1 MTTPGIRLRHLAF
14 HGPGKDV
21 ASVAF
26 GAGLN
31 VVYGASDTGKSFVV
45 EAIDFMLGGKSAL
58 RDIQERVGYDRVL
71 LGFETLSGE
80 PYTLQRSTEGG
91 GFRVYD
97 GLQIELPPIEAPA
110 RVLADQHSEKSS
122 ENLSTF
128 LLEHCGLAGKRV
140 RRNKMGLT
148 YSLSFR
154 NLARLVIVDEN
165 EIIERRSPLSDGN
178 FTADTPN
185 FATFKLLLTGVDD
198 SGLMTKDPRAP
209 DTQSF
214 DAQLG
219 LLDQLLGDYKR
230 RLQELTDDPENLGDQ
245 LERIEA
251 SLAQHSAHLEATES
265 SFRLLVDRRRELRK
279 KLEVGRDRRSEI
291 ESLIE
296 RFDLLD
302 RHYVSDLG
310 RLRGIQE
317 GGTLFAILGQGPCPL
332 CGADPSHHR
341 LHEDSDAN
349 VEAVVLA
356 AGSEIAKIELLRREL
371 NETLDGLRRE
381 ANRFDRRLP
390 RVEEELQGVASNA
403 EQIANPLSRM
413 RTTYAQFAD
422 KRGQVREA
430 SSLLQT
436 IRDIERRRSDLEN
449 GPSDGPES
457 AVADGDLPAAVA
469 DEFAQRIEGILT
481 AWHFP
486 QARRVH
492 FDSKSRDIVIAGKP
506 RGATGKGLRAI
517 THAAFSIG
525 ILEHCR
531 ARGTHHPGFVIL
543 DSPLLTYREP
553 EGAEDDLRG
562 TDLKDRFYAYL
573 AAMANDQQV
582 LVVENTDPPATIVTG
597 PNVTFFSAN
606 PHEGR
611 YGFFPGTPSALA
623 KPDGASSPAEPETP
637 A

>member
-1 MTTPGIRLRHLAF
+1 
-14 HGPGKDV
+14 
-21 ASVAF
+21 VAF

-58 RDIQERVGYDRVL
+58 RHMHERVGYDRIL
-71 LGFETLSGE
+71 LGLETLSGE
-80 PYTLQRSTEGG
+80 AYTLQRSTEGG

-97 GLQIELPPIEAPA
+97 GLHLELPPIDAPA
-110 RVLADQHSEKSS
+110 KVLADQHSDKST

-128 LLEHCGLAGKRV
+128 LLEQCGLSGKRV
-140 RRNKMGLT
+140 RRNKAGVT

-165 EIIERRSPLSDGN
+165 EIIEKRSPLSDGN
-178 FTADTPN
+178 PTADTPN

-198 SGLMTKDPRAP
+198 SALTSRDPRTP
-209 DTQSF
+209 DAQSF

-219 LLDQLLGDYKR
+219 LLDQLLGDHKKR
-230 RLQELTDDPENLGDQ
+230 LRELTDDPENLSDQ
-245 LERIEA
+245 LERIDA
-251 SLAQHSAHLEATES
+251 SLAQHSTQLEATES
-265 SFRLLVDRRRELRK
+265 SYRLLVDRRRELRK
-279 KLEVGRDRRSEI
+279 KLEEGRDRRSEI
-291 ESLIE
+291 ASLIE
-296 RFDLLD
+296 RFDLLE
-302 RHYVSDLG
+302 RHYLSDLG

-332 CGADPSHHR
+332 CGADPAHHR

-349 VEAVVLA
+349 VEAVVVA

-381 ANRFDRRLP
+381 AGRFDRRLP
-390 RVEEELQGVASNA
+390 RVEDELKGVASDA
-403 EQIANPLSRM
+403 EKIANPLSRM
-413 RTTYAQFAD
+413 RTTYAQFSD

-436 IRDIERRRSDLEN
+436 IRDIDRRRSDLEN

-469 DEFAQRIEGILT
+469 DEFAQRIQGILS

-486 QARRVH
+486 QATRVH

-506 RGATGKGLRAI
+506 RGARGKGLRAI

-531 ARGTHHPGFVIL
+531 TRGTQHPGFVIL

-553 EGAEDDLRG
+553 EGAEDDLSG

-573 AAMANDQQV
+573 AAIAKDRQV
-582 LVVENTDPPATIVTG
+582 LIVENTDPPAAIVAG

-611 YGFFPGTPSALA
+611 YGFFPLTPSAVA
-623 KPDGASSPAEPETP
+623 NSDGAPSATEPEAHT
-637 A
+637 